1 MGTKKLAVMMAILGV
16 IAAVSMQGVARAE
29 VDEEPGMESTG
40 VVEGAAQT
48 MAKLVGGIGQAT
60 LAWYEIPKNA
70 LGPGG
75 AEQGVSDFCDETS
88 KGIVNVATF
97 PYFPN
102 GATSTPGGTPTSQ
115 HQPAFSA
122 LNQGYGLDPA

>member
-1 MGTKKLAVMMAILGV
+1 MGTKKLAVCMAILGV
-16 IAAVSMQGVARAE
+16 VAAVSTQGIALA
-29 VDEEPGMESTG
+29 DEEQGEDSTG

-48 MAKLVGGIGQAT
+48 MAKLVGGVGDAS

-75 AEQGVSDFCDETS
+75 AEKGVGNFCDQTC
-88 KGIVNVATF
+88 KGIMDVATF

-102 GATSTPGGTPTSQ
+102 GATSTPDGSPTSQ
-115 HQPAFSA
+115 HRAEFSPQQ
-122 LNQGYGLDPA
+122 QGYGLDPA